1 MRPEKTVFGKCSPKF
16 SKVDRVFRR
25 HFADGWERE
34 GASLA
39 IYWKGQLV
47 VDLCGGYADKASLK
61 RWGEE
66 TRTVL
71 FSVTKAVAALAVQ
84 MLIDRGHIAYSD
96 KISVFWPEFARNGK
110 ENITLE
116 DVLLHRAGL
125 AALDET
131 VTMKAA
137 RDHVRMAQILEAQT
151 PNWPLGTTRS
161 GGYHAVTF
169 GWLIDQIIRR
179 VDPQR
184 RGISQFVREEITDKH
199 NIDFHLG
206 LPLSLSHTVS
216 RLTFPSFWYQL
227 REFLYDPRVIVVQGV
242 LHLRTRNSL
251 RTRIAKNATWIR
263 IDGNT
268 NTFNNPQLFE
278 LEQAAALGVS
288 RAKDVAK
295 IFSLMLSGE
304 LISPKSL
311 IRLSKPQIIN
321 QIDYV
326 MKVPF
331 SKGHGFMFEKHPRK
345 EGKWL
350 FGHPGFGGSSVMM
363 DPEEELV
370 IAYVSNG
377 MKSGMGEL
385 TRTFRRLKLAAF
397 DSLKAIS
404 DGRTDGKNQT
414 QYNKFNSS
422 RAEGNSPKKR

>member
-1 MRPEKTVFGKCSPKF
+1 
-16 SKVDRVFRR
+16 
-25 HFADGWERE
+25 
-34 GASLA
+34 
-39 IYWKGQLV
+39 
-47 VDLCGGYADKASLK
+47 
-61 RWGEE
+61 
-66 TRTVL
+66 
-71 FSVTKAVAALAVQ
+71 
-84 MLIDRGHIAYSD
+84 
-96 KISVFWPEFARNGK
+96 
-110 ENITLE
+110 
-116 DVLLHRAGL
+116 
-125 AALDET
+125 
-131 VTMKAA
+131 
-137 RDHVRMAQILEAQT
+137 
-151 PNWPLGTTRS
+151 
-161 GGYHAVTF
+161 
-169 GWLIDQIIRR
+169 
-179 VDPQR
+179 
-184 RGISQFVREEITDKH
+184 
-199 NIDFHLG
+199 
-206 LPLSLSHTVS
+206 VS

-227 REFLYDPRVIVVQGV
+227 REFVYDPRVIVVQGV

-251 RTRIAKNATWIR
+251 RTRIAENATWIR

-304 LISPKSL
+304 LISRKSL

-326 MKVPF
+326 MK
-331 SKGHGFMFEKHPRK
+331 
-345 EGKWL
+345 GKWL

-422 RAEGNSPKKR
+422 KAEGDSPKIR

>member
-16 SKVDRVFRR
+16 SKVDRIFRR

-161 GGYHAVTF
+161 GYHAVTF

-216 RLTFPSFWYQL
+216 RLRFPSFWYQL
-227 REFLYDPRVIVVQGV
+227 REFVYDPRVIVVQGV

-304 LISPKSL
+304 LISRKSL

-422 RAEGNSPKKR
+422 RAEGNSPKIR